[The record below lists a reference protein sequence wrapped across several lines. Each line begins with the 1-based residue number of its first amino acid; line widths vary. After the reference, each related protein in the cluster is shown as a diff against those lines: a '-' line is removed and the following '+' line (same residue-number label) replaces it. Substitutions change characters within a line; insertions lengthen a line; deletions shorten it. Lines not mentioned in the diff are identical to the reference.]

1 MTNRTVFI
9 SATTSEFQAE
19 REALAV
25 SLRKAGYTV
34 IFHNELHYGAPT
46 LLRDLEADILR
57 AGTAICLIGD
67 HSGGGFPSESEAAP
81 YDPPPHGTRASY
93 TQWEFLLA
101 RKHGLR
107 QLVYVPTGAR
117 PSPGPEDYPRSP
129 GRLQRLALLHRLR
142 SAALLQRR

>member
-1 MTNRTVFI
+1 MTNRTVFV

-19 REALAV
+19 RERLAE

-67 HSGGGFPSESEAAP
+67 HSGGGFPSASEAAP
-81 YDPPPHGTRASY
+81 YDPPPHGPRASY
-93 TQWEFLLA
+93 TQW
-101 RKHGLR
+101 
-107 QLVYVPTGAR
+107 
-117 PSPGPEDYPRSP
+117 
-129 GRLQRLALLHRLR
+129 
-142 SAALLQRR
+142 